1 MAILQ
6 VIVDV
11 LAVIIIHQMVLAQNQ
26 VLTHQ
31 ELAEVRLVP
40 TESRATTVLTITN
53 VLTATIHR
61 AATIIAV
68 GVITIAGTTAG
79 VAAVAGAIVVHLVA
93 VAQVGAVVVHQ
104 VVVAAAQ
111 VAHLALAHVV
121 HVNS

>member
-1 MAILQ
+1 MVILQ

-53 VLTATIHR
+53 VLI
-61 AATIIAV
+61 ATIIAV
-68 GVITIAGTTAG
+68 GVITTAG